1 MAEYSPNRIKF
12 ISLFFLEDLA
22 DIERDRSEGKLLEVP
37 KEALTNTPFIDL
49 VRVDRDQTIDV
60 QVLS

>member
-1 MAEYSPNRIKF
+1 MAEYSRNRVKF

-22 DIERDRSEGKLLEVP
+22 DVECDRPEGKSLEVP
-37 KEALTNTPFIDL
+37 KEALANTPFIDL
-49 VRVDRDQTIDV
+49 VCVDRDQTIGV